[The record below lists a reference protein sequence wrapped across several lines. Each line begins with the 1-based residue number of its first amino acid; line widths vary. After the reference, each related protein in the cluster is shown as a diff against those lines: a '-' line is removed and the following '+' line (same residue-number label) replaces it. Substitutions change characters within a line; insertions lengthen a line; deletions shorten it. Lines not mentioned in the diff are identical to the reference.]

1 MLISIDSTSLTLP
14 ADSTMNNAANLLT
27 SIADQVPLQVLYAF
41 GISSI
46 VLLIATI
53 IKYGL
58 GVGLKDIKK
67 MSMLLELSVDICA
80 IIATIIASMETSKS
94 YLLVMFMAFCSI
106 IPILIGSYAR
116 QYWLD
121 YSDKGVCWQSVIS
134 ALVTIATPIIWL
146 VIICEIFFFD

>member
-1 MLISIDSTSLTLP
+1 
-14 ADSTMNNAANLLT
+14 MNNAANLLT

>member
-1 MLISIDSTSLTLP
+1 MLISIDSTSLTFP

-27 SIADQVPLQVLYAF
+27 SIADQIPLQVLYAF

-121 YSDKGVCWQSVIS
+121 YSDKGVCRQSVIS

>member
-27 SIADQVPLQVLYAF
+27 SIADQIPLQVLYAF

>member
-1 MLISIDSTSLTLP
+1 MLISIDSTSLPVP
-14 ADSTMNNAANLLT
+14 ADSIVNNAGNLVT
-27 SIADQVPLQVLYAF
+27 SITDQIPPQILYAF
-41 GISSI
+41 GISII

-53 IKYGL
+53 VKYGL

-94 YLLVMFMAFCSI
+94 YSLVMFMAFCSI

-121 YSDKGVCWQSVIS
+121 YSDKGICRQSVIS
-134 ALVTIATPIIWL
+134 AIVSIVIPIIWL
-146 VIICEIFFFD
+146 VIICKIFFFD